1 MKIGDIEIKRT
12 YRPTRIVCD
21 VVSLAAL
28 VVIVKNACDLL
39 VTRKFLGFVGVL
51 PLLFPAIG
59 IGLCAAYA
67 LLTFR
72 SRKFRRYKI
81 TKINAQSVYE
91 RWAFSLALA
100 KVPLLIALF
109 EGEYMFLYW
118 AATGRS
124 KFSVMILVYVLL
136 SVIIIRLMMHRIR
149 SLTALRKVQKDD
161 DKVVKVRAKVD
172 DDDDRH

>member
-21 VVSLAAL
+21 AASLAAL
-28 VVIVKNACDLL
+28 VVIVKNGLDLL
-39 VTRKFLGFVGVL
+39 ITRKFLGFAGVL
-51 PLLFPAIG
+51 PLLFPAVG
-59 IGLCAAYA
+59 IGLCVAYV

-72 SRKFRRYKI
+72 SRKFKRYKI
-81 TKINAQSVYE
+81 TKLNAQSVYE

-118 AATGRS
+118 AATGQS
-124 KFSVMILVYVLL
+124 KFSVMIPVYVLL
-136 SVIIIRLMMHRIR
+136 SVIIIRLMMHRIK
-149 SLTALRKVQKDD
+149 SLTAFKKVQKD
-161 DKVVKVRAKVD
+161 DKVVKVRAKID
-172 DDDDRH
+172 DDDHR